1 MAASLELRPPFLDHR
16 LVELA
21 FRLPSSV
28 KVRDGETKWVI
39 KQVARR
45 HLPEQIVS
53 RPKVGFRVPLDAWF
67 RGELETMARDLLQ
80 GSDSFV
86 GGLLDARAVGA
97 ILTDHASGR
106 RDEEI
111 RIWTLLSL
119 EMWGRTFLGTPLSGA
134 TSAV

>member
-1 MAASLELRPPFLDHR
+1 MSMAASLELRPPFLDHR

-28 KVRDGETKWVI
+28 KVRNGETKWVL
-39 KQVARR
+39 KAVARR
-45 HLPEQIVS
+45 HLPEAIVS

-67 RGELETMARDLLQ
+67 RGELQELSRDLLL
-80 GSDSFV
+80 GSDSM
-86 GGLLDARAVGA
+86 VGA
-97 ILTDHASGR
+97 MMDRSVVERILHDHARGR

-119 EMWGRTFLGTPLSGA
+119 EMWGRRFLGTRVSLAS
-134 TSAV
+134 